1 MAVFAGSVDGRTVDR
16 LRAALAFAGVGAW
29 EWDLRTGEAWWSD
42 HLYGI
47 LGRRPNALPTTL
59 ASFLECV
66 VEEDREPMRTALRE
80 VLQTGE
86 TRALSCR
93 IVRPHGSIRLC
104 RGQVGAVP
112 DETGRCRLIMG
123 ALRDVTAEE
132 LERRQPEEALLR
144 AFREQRTELLTMLES
159 APRALLL
166 VDAAQR
172 IIRSNRATEQ
182 LLGWRSGDLVGR
194 GLPVLSPEPT
204 VVLDTLLL
212 AATARDPSAPV
223 ARLVTLAGQD
233 GLPFSAMMTVSAA
246 PAADGARFVV
256 MFEARGSVAP
266 VDGEAS
272 NATAVA
278 PIPEAALALPTLPL
292 SGS

>member
-1 MAVFAGSVDGRTVDR
+1 MATIAGSVDGRTVDR

-29 EWDLRTGEAWWSD
+29 EWDLRTGDAWWSD

-47 LGRRPNALPTTL
+47 LGRRPDSIPTTL
-59 ASFLECV
+59 ASFLDCV
-66 VEEDREPMRTALRE
+66 VEEDREPLRTALRE
-80 VLQTGE
+80 VLHTGE
-86 TRALSCR
+86 TRPVACR
-93 IVRPHGSIRLC
+93 VVRPHGAVRVC

-112 DETGRCRLIMG
+112 DETGRCRLILG

-172 IIRSNRATEQ
+172 VIRSNRATEQ
-182 LLGWRSGDLVGR
+182 LMGWRSGDLVGR
-194 GLPVLSPEPT
+194 SLTLLSPEPT
-204 VVLDTLLL
+204 VVLDALLL
-212 AATARDPSAPV
+212 AATTRDPGAPV
-223 ARLVTLAGQD
+223 ARLVTLVGQD
-233 GLPFSAMMTVSAA
+233 GHPFSATMTVSTA
-246 PAADGARFVV
+246 PAAEGARFVV

-266 VDGEAS
+266 VGGGAAREAGFAPS
-272 NATAVA
+272 GDDPTAV
-278 PIPEAALALPTLPL
+278 PTLPL